1 MSIQTYFHRMLKKL
15 FRSSSNH
22 KEDGE
27 LSINNNVIINNI
39 HTLSIV
45 LHPNDNVDIIMMH
58 PNLENLSLTEIAFEA
73 EKFAELLVYITN
85 PLVEPK
91 LLTTITNKTKKKD
104 TTTKEHLFYD
114 NVITYYR
121 LVKAE
126 FEKNLGDNGPVVRPR
141 AAFSLK

>member
-1 MSIQTYFHRMLKKL
+1 MLTSFLQTLKKL
-15 FRSSSNH
+15 FHYSSNDAI
-22 KEDGE
+22 KDERMNENDE
-27 LSINNNVIINNI
+27 LINNI
-39 HTLSIV
+39 HTLSVI

-58 PNLENLSLTEIAFEA
+58 PDLERLSLSDISVEA

-91 LLTTITNKTKKKD
+91 LLATILNKTKKKEIS
-104 TTTKEHLFYD
+104 TKEHLFYD

-126 FEKNLGDNGPVVRPR
+126 FEKNLNDSGPVVRPR

>member
-1 MSIQTYFHRMLKKL
+1 MLKKL